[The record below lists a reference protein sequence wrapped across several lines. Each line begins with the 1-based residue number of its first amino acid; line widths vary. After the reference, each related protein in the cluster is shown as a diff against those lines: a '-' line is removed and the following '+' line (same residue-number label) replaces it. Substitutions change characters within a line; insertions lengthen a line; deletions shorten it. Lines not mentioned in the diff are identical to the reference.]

1 MQTGQAQPPGAEGF
15 AESRVVD
22 TEKLVSKLNAEQQQA
37 VTQNWGP
44 SLIIAG
50 AGSGKTTVLT
60 RRIGYIIS
68 QLNQSPAS
76 VLAVTFTN
84 KAAAEM
90 KARVEALLG
99 ADIAKRI
106 NVGTFHSICAR
117 LLRRDIQ
124 HYTGPGGTTWKSN
137 FVIYDETDTSN
148 VIKGVVTKLNLDEK
162 VFSPKEMYRSIS
174 ALKNDG
180 ISAQKFA
187 ARAKDYRDTRI
198 AEIFTAYQ
206 EQLSK
211 NNALDFDD
219 LILVYTELLK
229 QNQEVRERHQNW
241 FRHLLVDEFQD
252 TNQSQYQLVRLLAP
266 DNSEAKTPEELQA
279 LWQNRTLMVVGDVD
293 QSIYS
298 WRKADFRIILGF
310 QTDFANAQLIK
321 LEENYRSTSTILDAA
336 NSVIKNND
344 ERIDKVLR
352 CNRQQGGK
360 VRCYPAIDEI
370 DEAHFVVDELKR
382 LKARDLKLSG
392 CVLLYRTNAQ
402 SRAIEEV
409 LVRSNIPY
417 TMVGGTRFYDRA
429 EIKDIMAYLRL
440 VYNAADGQ
448 AFNRIVNNP
457 RRGLGK
463 TTLDRLEEFADTE
476 RWTMVN
482 AAHNAPRIAGIPAK
496 QGKALQDFAVSVDRW
511 RTMSGA
517 MPISQ
522 LVEMVLKESGY
533 MDKIAEEAA
542 SSRDELVLSRIENL
556 REFVNVAR
564 EFENLADNAD
574 LEGFLTRISLVSD
587 LDSLKENQDTVKLM
601 TLHSAKGLEFPT
613 VFLMG
618 LEEGLFPHVR
628 SLNSPSSMEEERRLM
643 YVGIT
648 RAEDRLYITYARKRN
663 TFSGN
668 FSGTNYTIPSR
679 FLGEIATECMTGYTA
694 DPAASYDTTGGASER
709 SRYGGGGSYGGGYGG
724 GGYGSG
730 GGSGGG
736 SGYGSSGSGYGN
748 TYGGGNSYG
757 GNRSNSYG
765 GGNSYR
771 GSGNSSSNSGYSNR
785 YSAPKEFEQPVK
797 KAPAKPRVLS
807 RSGAGAVPEDPN
819 RPISPQSNYE
829 RLKVGDKVMHAKF
842 GAGVVS
848 QVIGEN
854 EKELYNVE
862 FPEAGKRLLD
872 PRFAKLVK
880 ID

>member
-1 MQTGQAQPPGAEGF
+1 MQTGQAQPLSTDGF

-496 QGKALQDFAVSVDRW
+496 QGR
-511 RTMSGA
+511 RC
-517 MPISQ
+517 
-522 LVEMVLKESGY
+522 
-533 MDKIAEEAA
+533 KI
-542 SSRDELVLSRIENL
+542 
-556 REFVNVAR
+556 
-564 EFENLADNAD
+564 
-574 LEGFLTRISLVSD
+574 
-587 LDSLKENQDTVKLM
+587 
-601 TLHSAKGLEFPT
+601 
-613 VFLMG
+613 
-618 LEEGLFPHVR
+618 
-628 SLNSPSSMEEERRLM
+628 SPSAS
-643 YVGIT
+643 
-648 RAEDRLYITYARKRN
+648 
-663 TFSGN
+663 
-668 FSGTNYTIPSR
+668 
-679 FLGEIATECMTGYTA
+679 IA
-694 DPAASYDTTGGASER
+694 GAPCPVPCR
-709 SRYGGGGSYGGGYGG
+709 SRNWWRWFSK
-724 GGYGSG
+724 
-730 GGSGGG
+730 
-736 SGYGSSGSGYGN
+736 N
-748 TYGGGNSYG
+748 QATWTKLP
-757 GNRSNSYG
+757 R
-765 GGNSYR
+765 
-771 GSGNSSSNSGYSNR
+771 
-785 YSAPKEFEQPVK
+785 
-797 KAPAKPRVLS
+797 KP
-807 RSGAGAVPEDPN
+807 
-819 RPISPQSNYE
+819 
-829 RLKVGDKVMHAKF
+829 
-842 GAGVVS
+842 
-848 QVIGEN
+848 
-854 EKELYNVE
+854 
-862 FPEAGKRLLD
+862 LL
-872 PRFAKLVK
+872 RATSWC
-880 ID
+880 